1 MKGWVK
7 PPSARA
13 TPAQAGALGHLV
25 KGADGADIDA
35 AVHAAAAGQPV
46 FGAAPAGRPRTWF
59 VSPPQDGP
67 FPELTARERD
77 ILDHLAAGLSN
88 AAIGRCPHLSG

>member
-1 MKGWVK
+1 M
-7 PPSARA
+7 
-13 TPAQAGALGHLV
+13 
-25 KGADGADIDA
+25 
-35 AVHAAAAGQPV
+35 
-46 FGAAPAGRPRTWF
+46 
-59 VSPPQDGP
+59 SPPQDGP